1 MGRRIPQAGQARSEF
16 GVATGSGWCV
26 TARVAGVEARGLAL
40 GCETGDQVIEVHVAE
55 RCDLEVGVAEV
66 MVCGGGAG
74 TDDGVQVGAFGGDTA
89 RGGIFE
95 RDGFVA
101 AEAEAVQD
109 EFVEVGLGLRRRDV
123 FAAGEEIEAVK
134 EAEAGEVGVAPRVR
148 RVGGEAD
155 GQGEGAGGVEE
166 GEDAGEK
173 GLPEHERVF
182 EGAAFELA
190 AEHAAGHRPSDGKG
204 DSAGAEAP
212 LPLSKADFPH
222 IRQVRAPRVQPQN
235 LAGGQGA
242 GGQQAAGS
250 MQRAAEARRQGD
262 TGRRHRSPPQP
273 RGRGHGGHFAGA

>member
-66 MVCGGGAG
+66 VVRGGGAG

-109 EFVEVGLGLRRRDV
+109 EFV
-123 FAAGEEIEAVK
+123 
-134 EAEAGEVGVAPRVR
+134 
-148 RVGGEAD
+148 
-155 GQGEGAGGVEE
+155 
-166 GEDAGEK
+166 
-173 GLPEHERVF
+173 
-182 EGAAFELA
+182 
-190 AEHAAGHRPSDGKG
+190 
-204 DSAGAEAP
+204 
-212 LPLSKADFPH
+212 
-222 IRQVRAPRVQPQN
+222 
-235 LAGGQGA
+235 
-242 GGQQAAGS
+242 
-250 MQRAAEARRQGD
+250 
-262 TGRRHRSPPQP
+262 
-273 RGRGHGGHFAGA
+273 